1 MCKWRTN
8 IKWFTKALGVW
19 ATGCSERGSNK
30 SGQVSHAWFLHPLSP
45 KDAGISACSTFY
57 STFHSANTFW
67 ASWPWAALGKP
78 KRICM
83 YVVGTGSLRQGT
95 RYDPKCGWTNCIIKQ
110 MAKPEISFT
119 GVLKKNGSNY
129 RNLILRWEHS
139 REKWLLFL
147 NISKASLKKK
157 SRSSEDM
164 RPKS

>member
-67 ASWPWAALGKP
+67 ASWSWAALGKP

-110 MAKPEISFT
+110 MAKPEISFI
-119 GVLKKNGSNY
+119 GVLKKKWKQLQKFNFKMRTFQGKVIAVFKYLQSFT
-129 RNLILRWEHS
+129 EE
-139 REKWLLFL
+139 EK
-147 NISKASLKKK
+147 
-157 SRSSEDM
+157 
-164 RPKS
+164 